1 MTANAVPPTTAATHD
16 RRGRRVPWTQWL
28 HELTEYLHIYGEY
41 PQNGTVLG
49 SWVSRQRTAYKR
61 GILPGVQVSQLEAL
75 PGWLWNAR
83 KDPWPTNFGR
93 LQAYLAQHGN
103 IPRTGAVGDWVTR
116 QRRAHASGQLSAGR
130 AGLLE
135 ALPGWSWETTMWGRS
150 FSEYAAHL
158 EEAGR
163 APTRGTSLY
172 RWARRQ
178 RNLYAA
184 GKLTAVQISQLEG
197 LPGWTWNRREES
209 WQQHFKG
216 VATTLSATG
225 AYPRSDSS
233 LGIWIEGQRRAY
245 RQGWLS
251 TERIAL
257 LETLS
262 GWRWCK
268 PSWDEHY
275 AELSGYVAENGRLPR
290 RSTKLGYWIRT
301 QQAAYGEARLSA
313 DQAGKLEN
321 LPGWPWQAASACR
334 LADAS

>member
-16 RRGRRVPWTQWL
+16 RRGRRVPWSQWL
-28 HELTEYLHIYGEY
+28 QELTEYLNVYGKY

-83 KDPWPTNFGR
+83 KDPWPANFDR
-93 LQAYLAQHGN
+93 LQAHLAQHGN

-116 QRRAHASGQLSAGR
+116 QRTAYASGQLSAGR
-130 AGLLE
+130 AELLE
-135 ALPGWSWETTMWGRS
+135 VLPGWSWETTMWGRS

-163 APTRGTSLY
+163 APARGTSLY

-184 GKLTAVQISQLEG
+184 GRLTVAQIGQLEG
-197 LPGWTWNRREES
+197 LPDWTWNRREES
-209 WQQHFKG
+209 WQQHYKG
-216 VATTLSATG
+216 VATTLSARG
-225 AYPRSDSS
+225 SYPRSGSS

-245 RQGWLS
+245 RQGRLS
-251 TERIAL
+251 KERIAL

-262 GWRWCK
+262 GWRWRK

-275 AELSGYVAENGRLPR
+275 AELSRYVAESGRLPR
-290 RSTKLGYWIRT
+290 RSTKLSYWIRT
-301 QQAAYGEARLSA
+301 QQAAYHESRLSA
-313 DQAGKLEN
+313 DQICRLEN
-321 LPGWPWQAASACR
+321 LTGWTWAPALNARSAAA
-334 LADAS
+334 